1 MRHDLVLVPLSQDQ
15 IAKAKEAHGKR
26 KRITH
31 ALLCGPYGQLFGT
44 EKQCLKYYEV
54 WSAIF
59 PQLFK
64 QAYQAEDYAAIDDF
78 QTQTTESRF
87 TGHALEGANLTL
99 ILIDKAERRDPDRWR
114 SPGRPGATTKPR
126 TPTIVRPHGW
136 KPGDS
141 EPEKQPEIGCL
152 GLMFLWVW
160 VTLGAAILFKAT

>member
-54 WSAIF
+54 WSSIF

-64 QAYQAEDYAAIDDF
+64 QAYQAEEYAAIDDF
-78 QTQTTESRF
+78 HTHTTGSRF

-99 ILIDKAERRDPDRWR
+99 ILFDKADRR
-114 SPGRPGATTKPR
+114 ATPK
-126 TPTIVRPHGW
+126 TPTIVRSHGW
-136 KPGDS
+136 KPGDP

-152 GLMFLWVW
+152 GLMFLWVC
-160 VTLGAAILFKAT
+160 VTLGAAVLFKAI

>member
-1 MRHDLVLVPLSQDQ
+1 MRDDLVLVPLSRDQ

-31 ALLCGPYGQLFGT
+31 ALLCGSHGQLFGT

-78 QTQTTESRF
+78 QTHATESRF
-87 TGHALEGANLTL
+87 TGHAVEGANLTL
-99 ILIDKAERRDPDRWR
+99 ILIDKAERR
-114 SPGRPGATTKPR
+114 ATPK
-126 TPTIVRPHGW
+126 TPTIVSPHGW
-136 KPGDS
+136 KPGDP
-141 EPEKQPEIGCL
+141 EPGIGCL
-152 GLMFLWVW
+152 RLLFLWVC
-160 VTLGAAILFKAT
+160 VTLGAAILFNAS